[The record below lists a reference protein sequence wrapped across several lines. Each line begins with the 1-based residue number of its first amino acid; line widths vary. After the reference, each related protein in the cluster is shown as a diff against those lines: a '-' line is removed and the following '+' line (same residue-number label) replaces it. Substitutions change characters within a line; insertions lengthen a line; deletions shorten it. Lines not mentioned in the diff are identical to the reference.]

1 MDKKNLE
8 KKYETQFA
16 REPMKKLAFQH
27 AKMRNREIDK
37 LVSAT
42 LPSKNFMCDYSN
54 YFDICEK
61 AYFQRKLKRAIMNE
75 NVRQLVKSSQVRV
88 FTSHDAA
95 ENSIKINS
103 PKIKV

>member
-1 MDKKNLE
+1 MDNKKYTE
-8 KKYETQFA
+8 KKFA
-16 REPMKKLAFQH
+16 RDAMKRLAFQH
-27 AKMRNREIDK
+27 AKTRNREIDK

-88 FTSHDAA
+88 FTSNDAA

-103 PKIKV
+103 SKIKV